1 MRIGVYIC
9 HCGLNIASVIN
20 MDALHKKVEE
30 MGDVALVKDIQFMC
44 SDFGQEQ
51 LIEDIRE
58 NNIDRILVAACTPKL
73 HEPTFKRVLE
83 KAGINPYL
91 LEIANIREQCSW
103 VHMHNQSM
111 ATQKAFDLIKM
122 GVAKLK
128 LLQPLQIRTYK
139 ANKDVLVIG
148 GGVAGIE
155 AALTLADA
163 GTHVHMVEKEPTIG
177 GKMALLNEVFPTNDC
192 SICVL
197 APKMTDVQNHPN
209 IEMRTYAE
217 ITDISGSV
225 GDFTVKG
232 IQRSRYVIVDR
243 CKGCIDQCSNVCPV
257 EIPNP
262 FDSGLGKVKAI
273 SMAIPQAVPQSAYIN
288 NEFCVGCGLCKQACP
303 ADAIDYEMKEEEF
316 SFTVGAVI
324 VATGYQGF
332 DAKRK
337 EEYGYSV
344 YPDVLTNM
352 ELERLLNAS
361 GPTRGKVVVPSTGE
375 MPKKVAFIQ
384 CVGSRDETVGNP
396 YCSRVCCMSSMKN
409 AQMIKERYPDCDV
422 TIHYIDVRASGE
434 MYEEYYVRSQS
445 MGINF
450 IRGKVAEVQP
460 DPQGQMQ
467 LRYEDTLECAIRE
480 DPYDLVILAT
490 GMEASTTSDPI
501 AKMLNLSKRPDRFF
515 SIAHPKMRPVDAH
528 INGVFIAGCASG
540 PKEIQ
545 TSIAQ
550 GSAAAARSTR
560 LLAKGELKNDPFSA
574 HVDPEKCI
582 GCRICEDT
590 CNFNTIKVIE
600 GKAVVDEIS
609 CQTCGSCSASCPTDA
624 ITMPHSTDEQI
635 IAQIRAA
642 LEVKD
647 EFPLI
652 IAFLCNWC
660 SYGSADLAGTSR
672 IQYPTNVRI
681 IKLMCAGRVDPD
693 FVLEALQVGADG
705 VLVTGCRLDECHYIL
720 GNHDAKHRMENLK
733 EVLDEM
739 GLDPA
744 RLKLQWISAAEGDKF
759 AKTIEDFVDEL
770 TELGPVGSELPE
782 VNE

>member
-1 MRIGVYIC
+1 
-9 HCGLNIASVIN
+9 
-20 MDALHKKVEE
+20 
-30 MGDVALVKDIQFMC
+30 
-44 SDFGQEQ
+44 
-51 LIEDIRE
+51 
-58 NNIDRILVAACTPKL
+58 
-73 HEPTFKRVLE
+73 
-83 KAGINPYL
+83 
-91 LEIANIREQCSW
+91 SW
-103 VHMHNQSM
+103 VHMHNHSM

-128 LLQPLQIRTYK
+128 LLQPLQIRKFK

-163 GTHVHMVEKEPTIG
+163 GTHVYMVEKEPTIG

-209 IEMRTYAE
+209 IEMLTYSE
-217 ITDISGSV
+217 ITEISGSV
-225 GDFTVKG
+225 GNFNVKG
-232 IQRSRYVIVDR
+232 VQNPRYVIVDR

-262 FDSGLGKVKAI
+262 FDSGLGKTKAI
-273 SMAIPQAVPQSAYIN
+273 NMPIPQAVPQSAYIN
-288 NEFCVGCGLCKQACP
+288 NEYCVGCGLCKQACP
-303 ADAIDYEMKEEEF
+303 ADAIDYTLKEEEF

-344 YPDVLTNM
+344 YPDVMTNM

-361 GPTRGKVVVPSTGE
+361 GPTRGKVVVPSTHE
-375 MPKKVAFIQ
+375 IPKKVAFIQ
-384 CVGSRDETVGNP
+384 CVGSRDETVDNP

-409 AQMIKERYPDCDV
+409 AQMIKERYPDTDI
-422 TIHYIDVRASGE
+422 TIHYIDIRAAGE
-434 MYEEYYVRSQS
+434 MYEEYYVRTQL
-445 MGINF
+445 MGVNF
-450 IRGKVAEVQP
+450 VRGKVAEIQL

-467 LRYEDTLECAIRE
+467 LRYEDTLDCAIRE
-480 DPYDLVILAT
+480 EPYDLVVLAT
-490 GMEASTTSDPI
+490 GIEASTTSDPI
-501 AKMLNLSKRPDRFF
+501 AKMLNLSKRADRFF

-545 TSIAQ
+545 ASIAQ
-550 GSAAAARSTR
+550 GSATAARSTR
-560 LLAKGELKNDPFSA
+560 LLAKGELENDPFSA

-582 GCRICEDT
+582 GCRICESA
-590 CNFNTIKVIE
+590 CNFNTIKVIN

-681 IKLMCAGRVDPD
+681 IKVMCAGRVDPD
-693 FVLEALQVGADG
+693 FVLEALQGGADG

-720 GNHDAKHRMENLK
+720 GNIDAKHRMDNLK
-733 EVLDEM
+733 EVLDEI
-739 GLDPA
+739 GLDPR
-744 RLKLQWISAAEGDKF
+744 RLRLQWISAAEGDKF

-770 TELGPVGSELPE
+770 TELGPVGSELTE
-782 VNE
+782 VQK

>member
-30 MGDVALVKDIQFMC
+30 MEDVALVKDIQFMC

-103 VHMHNQSM
+103 VHMHNQGM

-139 ANKDVLVIG
+139 ANKDILVIG

-163 GTHVHMVEKEPTIG
+163 GTHVYMVEKEPTIG

-217 ITDISGSV
+217 IADISGSV
-225 GDFTVKG
+225 GNFTVKG
-232 IQRSRYVIVDR
+232 VQRSRYVIVDR
-243 CKGCIDQCSNVCPV
+243 CKGCIDQCSSVCPV
-257 EIPNP
+257 EIPNK
-262 FDSGLGKVKAI
+262 FDSGLGKIKAI
-273 SMAIPQAVPQSAYIN
+273 SMAIPQAVPQAAYID

-303 ADAIDYEMKEEEF
+303 ADAVDYEMKEEKF

-324 VATGYQGF
+324 VATGYEGF

-375 MPKKVAFIQ
+375 TPKKVAFIQ
-384 CVGSRDETVGNP
+384 CIGSRDETVGNP

-422 TIHYIDVRASGE
+422 KIHYIDIRAAGE

-445 MGINF
+445 MGIEF
-450 IRGKVAEVQP
+450 IRGKVAEVQL
-460 DPQGQMQ
+460 DPLGQMQ

-480 DPYDLVILAT
+480 EPYDLVILAT

-501 AKMLNLSKRPDRFF
+501 AKMLNLSKRPDRFL

-545 TSIAQ
+545 ASIAQ

-560 LLAKGELKNDPFSA
+560 LLAKGELTNDPFSA

-582 GCRICEDT
+582 GCRICENA
-590 CNFNTIKVIE
+590 CNFNTIKVID

-681 IKLMCAGRVDPD
+681 IKVMCAGRVDPD
-693 FVLEALQVGADG
+693 FVLEALQGGADG

-720 GNHDAKHRMENLK
+720 GNLDAKHRMENLK

-739 GLDPA
+739 GLNPA
-744 RLKLQWISAAEGDKF
+744 RLRLQWISAAEGDKF

-770 TELGPVGSELPE
+770 TEIGPVGSELGE
-782 VNE
+782 VQE

>member
-20 MDALHKKVEE
+20 MDALHRKVEE
-30 MGDVALVKDIQFMC
+30 MEDVALVKDIQFMC

-51 LIEDIRE
+51 LIEDIKE

-73 HEPTFKRVLE
+73 HETTFKRVLE

-103 VHMHNQSM
+103 VHMHNHSM

-128 LLQPLQIRTYK
+128 LLAPLQIRKFK
-139 ANKDVLVIG
+139 ANKDILVIG

-163 GTHVHMVEKEPTIG
+163 GTHVYMVEKEPTIG

-209 IEMRTYAE
+209 IEMRTYSE

-225 GDFTVKG
+225 GNFNVKG
-232 IQRSRYVIVDR
+232 VQHPRYVMVDR
-243 CKGCIDQCSNVCPV
+243 CKGCIDECSHVCPV

-262 FDSGLGKVKAI
+262 FDSGLGKTKAI
-273 SMAIPQAVPQSAYIN
+273 NMPIPQAVPQSAYIN
-288 NEFCVGCGLCKQACP
+288 NEYCVGCGLCKQACP
-303 ADAIDYEMKEEEF
+303 ADAIDFSLKEEEF

-361 GPTRGKVVVPSTGE
+361 GPTRGKVVIPSTRE
-375 MPKKVAFIQ
+375 IPKKVAFIQ
-384 CVGSRDETVGNP
+384 CVGSRDVTVDNP

-409 AQMIKERYPDCDV
+409 AQMIKERYPDTDI
-422 TIHYIDVRASGE
+422 TIHYIDIRAAGE
-434 MYEEYYVRSQS
+434 MYEEYYVRTQL
-445 MGINF
+445 MGVNF
-450 IRGKVAEVQP
+450 IRGKVAEVQL
-460 DPQGQMQ
+460 DTQGQMK
-467 LRYEDTLECAIRE
+467 LRYEDTLDCAIRE
-480 DPYDLVILAT
+480 EPYDLVILGT

-501 AKMLNLSKRPDRFF
+501 AKMLNLSKRPDRFL

-560 LLAKGELKNDPFSA
+560 LLAKGELENDPFSA

-582 GCRICEDT
+582 GCRICENT
-590 CNFNTIKVIE
+590 CNFNTIKVIN

-681 IKLMCAGRVDPD
+681 IKVMCAGRVDPD
-693 FVLEALQVGADG
+693 FVLEALQGGADG
-705 VLVTGCRLDECHYIL
+705 VLITGCRLDECHYIL

-733 EVLDEM
+733 EVLDEI
-739 GLDPA
+739 GLDPK
-744 RLKLQWISAAEGDKF
+744 RLRLQWISAAEGEKF

-782 VNE
+782 VQE